1 MDKKPNLSNLEKI
14 EVLTDAVQNFTD
26 IVSKFQNTF
35 QELQDKIN
43 FLSTQLEKK
52 NEELKQ
58 QISKRENTKNFL
70 NSILENIYTGV
81 IVIDNSAQIIIF
93 NKAAENITGYY
104 KNDVVGLNYRE
115 FLKKNH
121 LDIAKSALQT
131 LSTGKETHHRQKV
144 FISSDDEVKEV
155 EYSTSIIS
163 GSNNEFLG
171 VAEIFNDV
179 SELNKLQKRMTHME
193 TLAALGEMAAS
204 VAHEIRNPL
213 SGIGGFAGLLQ
224 RQLDDD
230 DSRKKLVSPIIDGV
244 NRLNSIVTNLLT
256 YTRPQKLKPTKR
268 NIHKLLDEVIDFFKM
283 SVSINSDEFEIITN
297 YCENEIVIY
306 IDSQLFQQILLNMLK
321 NAFDARDTSKEKSF
335 IEIRTNIIM
344 PENMS
349 DVLEPEEIEELKQLF
364 SFIQI
369 DIIDNGKG
377 ITQENIQKLFNPFF
391 TTKETGNGLGLAICK
406 KIINLHQGDIHVTS
420 EINKGTTF
428 SITLPLFEK
437 YEKKDTYS

>member
-1 MDKKPNLSNLEKI
+1 MIDKQEFNNVEKI
-14 EVLTDAVQNFTD
+14 EVLTDAVQNFTE

-35 QELQDKIN
+35 QELQTKIN

-52 NEELKQ
+52 NEELEKQ
-58 QISKRENTKNFL
+58 ITKRENTKNFL

-104 KNDVVGLNYRE
+104 KNDIVGLNYRE
-115 FLKKNH
+115 FLQNNH
-121 LDIAKSALQT
+121 LDINKSALQT

-144 FISSDDEVKEV
+144 FISADEEVKEV
-155 EYSTSIIS
+155 EYSTSIIT
-163 GSNNEFLG
+163 GNNSEFLG

-213 SGIGGFAGLLQ
+213 SGIGGFAGLLE
-224 RQLDDD
+224 RQLPEG

-256 YTRPQKLKPTKR
+256 YTRPQKLNPTKR
-268 NIHKLLDEVIDFFKM
+268 NIHKLLDQVIDFFKM
-283 SVSINSDEFEIITN
+283 SVSIDAANFEIVKN
-297 YCENEIVIY
+297 YCESEVDIY

-321 NAFDARDTSKEKSF
+321 NAFDARDVTKEKSY
-335 IEIRTNIIM
+335 IEIKTKTIM

-349 DVLEPEEIEELKQLF
+349 DVLEPEEIEELRQLF

-377 ITQENIQKLFNPFF
+377 ISPENMQKLFNPFF

-420 EINKGTTF
+420 EINTGTTF

-437 YEKKDTYS
+437 YEKKDINS

>member
-1 MDKKPNLSNLEKI
+1 MRDKSNLDNLEKI
-14 EVLTDAVQNFTD
+14 EVLTDAVRNFTE

-52 NEELKQ
+52 NIELEKQ
-58 QISKRENTKNFL
+58 ITKRENTKNFL

-81 IVIDNSAQIIIF
+81 IVIDNSAEIIIF

-115 FLKKNH
+115 FLQKNH
-121 LDIAKSALQT
+121 LDINKSALQT

-144 FISSDDEVKEV
+144 VISADEEIREV
-155 EYSTSIIS
+155 EYSTSIITD
-163 GSNNEFLG
+163 SNNEFLG

-179 SELNKLQKRMTHME
+179 SELNKLQKRMSHME

-213 SGIGGFAGLLQ
+213 SGIGGFAGLLD
-224 RQLDDD
+224 RQLPAE
-230 DSRKKLVSPIIDGV
+230 DSRKKLVTPIISGV

-256 YTRPQKLKPTKR
+256 YTRPQKLNPTKK

-283 SVSINSDEFEIITN
+283 SISINSEEFEIIKN
-297 YCENEIVIY
+297 YCEDEVNIY
-306 IDSQLFQQILLNMLK
+306 IDTQLFQQILLNMLK

-335 IEIRTNIIM
+335 IEIKTKTIM

-349 DVLEPEEIEELKQLF
+349 DVLDPEEIEELRQLF
-364 SFIQI
+364 SFVQI

-377 ITQENIQKLFNPFF
+377 ITPENMQKLFNPFF

-437 YEKKDTYS
+437 YEKKNTYS

>member
-1 MDKKPNLSNLEKI
+1 MIDKNNLNNLEKI

-52 NEELKQ
+52 NEELEKQ
-58 QISKRENTKNFL
+58 IAKRENTKNFL

-81 IVIDNSAQIIIF
+81 IVIDDSAQIIIF

-115 FLKKNH
+115 FLQNNH
-121 LDIAKSALQT
+121 LDINKSALQT

-144 FISSDDEVKEV
+144 FISADEEVKEV
-155 EYSTSIIS
+155 EYSTSIIT
-163 GSNNEFLG
+163 GNHHEFLG

-213 SGIGGFAGLLQ
+213 SGIGGFAGLLD
-224 RQLDDD
+224 RQIPEEDA
-230 DSRKKLVSPIIDGV
+230 RKKLVSPIITGV

-268 NIHKLLDEVIDFFKM
+268 NIHKLLDEVIDFFRM
-283 SVSINSDEFEIITN
+283 SVSINSDEFEIIKS
-297 YCENEIVIY
+297 YYNEDVNIY
-306 IDSQLFQQILLNMLK
+306 IDTQLFQQILLNMLK

-335 IEIRTNIIM
+335 IEIKTKTIM

-349 DVLEPEEIEELKQLF
+349 DVLEPEEIEELRQLF
-364 SFIQI
+364 SFVQI

-377 ITQENIQKLFNPFF
+377 ITPENIQKLFNPFF

-406 KIINLHQGDIHVTS
+406 KIINLHQGDIHVDS
-420 EINKGTTF
+420 VVNEGTTF

-437 YEKKDTYS
+437 YEKKNTYT